1 MSRCVPHFVSLQSE
15 DSANKIA
22 IFWLLRF
29 RWASVVSQVI
39 LLYVATNVFGV
50 AVSFPFCLSLIAIIL
65 VSNIV
70 LYFLSSRDINLPC
83 HVPTLVMIVDVFFL
97 TLLFIEISCAMNP
110 FTVLYLVYAVIGG
123 VILRSRCAYGLAIF
137 AICCYAAFFFIADPR
152 LINEQ
157 TLSAF
162 KNYEMLTHDQP
173 HIVFINFAQ
182 MVERHLVTYSY
193 LTFIVFSVATV
204 LVGVIVIR
212 IREAIKRQRQI
223 IGQLEEDRRQNE
235 KLTSLAAF
243 AAGAAH
249 EFSTPLA
256 TIAIASGEML
266 NYFKEH
272 GGNQD
277 IIDDTRLIRE
287 QINRCK
293 EILFQISAGAGEHLG
308 EADETFNLPE
318 VITEIITLL
327 NLEHIRNIQYTNT
340 IGILSITMPLRV
352 FRRTLRGLL
361 KNAIDASPHADSNI
375 HLTCSQDNTYLYF
388 EVRDQGV
395 GMDEESLERATEPF
409 YTSKEP
415 GKGMGLGLYLTKMI
429 ARRFSGDFL
438 LSSSLGEGTTAL
450 LSFAKEKIEPIIN
463 KKTI

>member
-1 MSRCVPHFVSLQSE
+1 MSRCGPHFVNWQNE

-29 RWASVVSQVI
+29 RWASIVSQIV
-39 LLYVATNVFGV
+39 LLYVASNIFGV
-50 AVSFPFCLSLIAIIL
+50 VIFFPFCLALIAVIL
-65 VSNIV
+65 VSNIA
-70 LYFLSSRDINLPC
+70 LYFLSRRNINLPC
-83 HVPTLVMIVDVFFL
+83 HVPTLIMVCDVFLF
-97 TLLFIEISCAMNP
+97 TLLFIEISCSMNP

-123 VILRSRCAYGLAIF
+123 VILRSRCAYGLVVF
-137 AICCYAAFFFIADPR
+137 AICCYAAFFFVADPS

-162 KNYEMLTHDQP
+162 KDSEILSQDQP
-173 HIVFINFAQ
+173 HIVFLNFAA
-182 MVERHLVTYSY
+182 MVERSLLTHSH

-212 IREAIKRQRQI
+212 IRKAIKGQRQI

-266 NYFKEH
+266 HHFKEH
-272 GGNQD
+272 GGNQE

-308 EADETFNLPE
+308 EADETFNISE

-327 NLEHIRNIQYTNT
+327 NLEHIRNIQFKNT
-340 IGILSITMPLRV
+340 VGALSITMPLRV

-361 KNAIDASPHADSNI
+361 KNAIEASPHTDSNI
-375 HLTCSQDNTYLYF
+375 QLTCRQDDTYLYF
-388 EVRDQGV
+388 EVCDQGI

-415 GKGMGLGLYLTKMI
+415 
-429 ARRFSGDFL
+429 
-438 LSSSLGEGTTAL
+438 
-450 LSFAKEKIEPIIN
+450 
-463 KKTI
+463 